1 MKNNFWKSGYHEIIY
16 ALKNLPEIEIL
27 EEVMVAEANVLLC
40 KFRDKRFNIYF
51 DLEYGAELKAVDKIE
66 QEELKHIEELIL
78 AEVK

>member
-1 MKNNFWKSGYHEIIY
+1 MI
-16 ALKNLPEIEIL
+16 
-27 EEVMVAEANVLLC
+27 VAEANVLLC

-51 DLEYGAELKAVDKIE
+51 DLEYEAELKAVDKIE